1 MSKTKESKLEEQVE
15 KFMNDRGI
23 WQLARY
29 QAQSN
34 QNGLPDRL
42 YLYKG
47 FLLGLELK
55 ADGGKPTELQLK
67 KLKAINDNGGIGLIV
82 KNIDIIRIVID
93 YIDDYSDVNITN
105 YNKAHEGSYKFLI
118 PIATFSFLSLLF
130 GVIGSPFTNL
140 IASLLKGVGL

>member
-1 MSKTKESKLEEQVE
+1 MAKTKESKLEEQVE
-15 KFMNDRGI
+15 KFMNDKGI

-55 ADGGKPTELQLK
+55 ADGGRPTKLQLK

-82 KNIDIIRIVID
+82 KNIDIIRILIS
-93 YIDDYSDVNITN
+93 YIDDYSKVNITGHDRVILGALK
-105 YNKAHEGSYKFLI
+105 YYMEGMDEYKGIHAEDFI
-118 PIATFSFLSLLF
+118 
-130 GVIGSPFTNL
+130 
-140 IASLLKGVGL
+140 

>member
-15 KFMNDRGI
+15 KFMNDKGI

-55 ADGGKPTELQLK
+55 ADGGKPTKLQLK

-82 KNIDIIRIVID
+82 KDVKIVRYLITILDYYTDDKIRHYYIFKLITD
-93 YIDDYSDVNITN
+93 YMEEMD
-105 YNKAHEGSYKFLI
+105 EYKGIHAEDFI
-118 PIATFSFLSLLF
+118 
-130 GVIGSPFTNL
+130 
-140 IASLLKGVGL
+140 

>member
-15 KFMNDRGI
+15 KFMNDKGI

-55 ADGGKPTELQLK
+55 ADGGKPTKLQLK

-82 KNIDIIRIVID
+82 KDVEIVKYLIETID
-93 YIDDYSDVNITN
+93 YYTDGLIRQYYILKLMI
-105 YNKAHEGSYKFLI
+105 YYMEGMDEYKGIHAEDFI
-118 PIATFSFLSLLF
+118 
-130 GVIGSPFTNL
+130 
-140 IASLLKGVGL
+140 

>member
-15 KFMNDRGI
+15 KFMNDKGI

-55 ADGGKPTELQLK
+55 ADDGKPTKLQLK
-67 KLKAINDNGGIGLIV
+67 KLKAINDNGGIGIIV
-82 KNIDIIRIVID
+82 KNIDIIRILIS
-93 YIDDYSDVNITN
+93 YIDDYSKVNITG
-105 YNKAHEGSYKFLI
+105 YDRVILGALKYWMEEMDEYKGIHAEDFI
-118 PIATFSFLSLLF
+118 
-130 GVIGSPFTNL
+130 
-140 IASLLKGVGL
+140 

>member
-15 KFMNDRGI
+15 KFMESKGI

-55 ADGGKPTELQLK
+55 ADGGKPTKLQLK

-82 KNIDIIRIVID
+82 KDVEIVKYLIEILDYYTDDGIRHYYIFKLIID
-93 YIDDYSDVNITN
+93 YMEEMD
-105 YNKAHEGSYKFLI
+105 EYKGIHAEDFI
-118 PIATFSFLSLLF
+118 
-130 GVIGSPFTNL
+130 
-140 IASLLKGVGL
+140 

>member
-15 KFMNDRGI
+15 KFMNDKGI

-55 ADGGKPTELQLK
+55 ADGGKPSKLQLK

-82 KNIDIIRIVID
+82 KNVDIIRIVIG
-93 YIDDYSDVNITN
+93 YIDDYSSVDITSWN
-105 YNKAHEGSYKFLI
+105 RVILGALKYWMEDMDEYKGIHAEDFI
-118 PIATFSFLSLLF
+118 
-130 GVIGSPFTNL
+130 
-140 IASLLKGVGL
+140 